1 VDEAD
6 QLPADD
12 QVGLQVDDPPEQL
25 QIPVGVL
32 QVDVGE
38 MPLQRV
44 VGQRAQVVFR
54 GQVRGKLKRADTDV
68 ARSDAGQHRAGQRPF
83 PKNPLAR
90 GRHRQA
96 PGGRD
101 AQPVHG
107 LADDVFPQHRA
118 QGGAAVAAPGI
129 QRRPRAFELD
139 VHAPPAGR
147 DVLAQHDGPAV
158 TQHGEVPE
166 LMPGVRLRQRLGA
179 VGHRVARQHRRARS
193 RAQRVRVQPELLG
206 QLLV

>member
-1 VDEAD
+1 ENRGRIVRVHERARAVVDGLAAYAHVVRVHDAVDEAD

-83 PKNPLAR
+83 PKNPL
-90 GRHRQA
+90 
-96 PGGRD
+96 
-101 AQPVHG
+101 
-107 LADDVFPQHRA
+107 
-118 QGGAAVAAPGI
+118 
-129 QRRPRAFELD
+129 
-139 VHAPPAGR
+139 
-147 DVLAQHDGPAV
+147 
-158 TQHGEVPE
+158 
-166 LMPGVRLRQRLGA
+166 
-179 VGHRVARQHRRARS
+179 
-193 RAQRVRVQPELLG
+193 
-206 QLLV
+206 